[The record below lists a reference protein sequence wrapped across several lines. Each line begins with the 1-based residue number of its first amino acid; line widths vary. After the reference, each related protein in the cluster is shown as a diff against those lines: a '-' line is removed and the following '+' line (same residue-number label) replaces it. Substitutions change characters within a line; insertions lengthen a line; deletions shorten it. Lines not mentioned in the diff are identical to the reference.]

1 MGCSLSS
8 TCGHIVPTRSEVP
21 VFANVQDIEGTVL
34 ARIQAA
40 LEDLPVP
47 NKFAD
52 VSSCNHKIPEDGSF
66 DHLTFSFQGRFTHGY
81 EGFHVEHDNGCM

>member
-8 TCGHIVPTRSEVP
+8 ACGHIVPTRSDVP
-21 VFANVQDIEGTVL
+21 VLVNVQDIEGTVL
-34 ARIQAA
+34 AIQVA

-52 VSSCNHKIPEDGSF
+52 ASSCNHKIPEEVSI
-66 DHLTFSFQGRFTHGY
+66 DHFTLSFQGLFTSWLR
-81 EGFHVEHDNGCM
+81 GFPGRT

>member
-8 TCGHIVPTRSEVP
+8 ACGHIVPTRSDVP
-21 VFANVQDIEGTVL
+21 VLANAQDTEGTVL
-34 ARIQAA
+34 TIQVA

-52 VSSCNHKIPEDGSF
+52 AFSCNHKIPEEVSID
-66 DHLTFSFQGRFTHGY
+66 L
-81 EGFHVEHDNGCM
+81 FHIFIPKSLYNMVTRVSR